1 MKRPPPSAGS
11 HGKTRFQ
18 ELSRSYDFGA
28 GLRSIKNALSRSNN
42 NSRDT
47 LNKANSAS
55 ISSSSLNGKN
65 HAFGAGG
72 HSLAKIGSHPGLNA
86 LERQQLQQQY
96 GASGGL
102 SGSGSGSRF
111 PDIHNMVAQE
121 HSIVWGQYSADDDG
135 GYHDSSATLASNLAR
150 KSVSTNSLSGGKYS
164 HHHQQSSA
172 HQPDTPTDS
181 IGDCLSPESPSMSRE
196 ELMRRRE
203 MFAPAYTFGSEGSAA
218 TDSHSG
224 TDLLFDARDHF
235 FDMGN
240 EKALETQ
247 LHDEEMDMY
256 LSMEKEE
263 SPYVVDDYNSM
274 NPAPYEPKVLYRHVL
289 DSNIQKSA
297 PMSEKE
303 PVVRPSISI
312 DRAVEETFDEK
323 AAMKALEDVEEEEE
337 ESTHVLGNASPEWS
351 QTIGAEQE
359 QAVDRLSANAAIGAT
374 AVALGS
380 SMQASGS
387 VEFDPA
393 EWEEDPRST
402 STASLVASGGGG
414 SKGGKKK
421 NKSKKGRK
429 H

>member
-1 MKRPPPSAGS
+1 
-11 HGKTRFQ
+11 
-18 ELSRSYDFGA
+18 
-28 GLRSIKNALSRSNN
+28 
-42 NSRDT
+42 
-47 LNKANSAS
+47 
-55 ISSSSLNGKN
+55 
-65 HAFGAGG
+65 
-72 HSLAKIGSHPGLNA
+72 
-86 LERQQLQQQY
+86 
-96 GASGGL
+96 
-102 SGSGSGSRF
+102 
-111 PDIHNMVAQE
+111 
-121 HSIVWGQYSADDDG
+121 
-135 GYHDSSATLASNLAR
+135 
-150 KSVSTNSLSGGKYS
+150 
-164 HHHQQSSA
+164 
-172 HQPDTPTDS
+172 
-181 IGDCLSPESPSMSRE
+181 
-196 ELMRRRE
+196 
-203 MFAPAYTFGSEGSAA
+203 
-218 TDSHSG
+218 
-224 TDLLFDARDHF
+224 
-235 FDMGN
+235 
-240 EKALETQ
+240 
-247 LHDEEMDMY
+247 
-256 LSMEKEE
+256 
-263 SPYVVDDYNSM
+263 
-274 NPAPYEPKVLYRHVL
+274 
-289 DSNIQKSA
+289 
-297 PMSEKE
+297 MSEKE

>member
-1 MKRPPPSAGS
+1 
-11 HGKTRFQ
+11 
-18 ELSRSYDFGA
+18 
-28 GLRSIKNALSRSNN
+28 
-42 NSRDT
+42 
-47 LNKANSAS
+47 
-55 ISSSSLNGKN
+55 
-65 HAFGAGG
+65 
-72 HSLAKIGSHPGLNA
+72 
-86 LERQQLQQQY
+86 
-96 GASGGL
+96 
-102 SGSGSGSRF
+102 
-111 PDIHNMVAQE
+111 
-121 HSIVWGQYSADDDG
+121 
-135 GYHDSSATLASNLAR
+135 
-150 KSVSTNSLSGGKYS
+150 
-164 HHHQQSSA
+164 
-172 HQPDTPTDS
+172 
-181 IGDCLSPESPSMSRE
+181 MSRE

-235 FDMGN
+235 LDMSN

-247 LHDEEMDMY
+247 LRDEEMDMY

-274 NPAPYEPKVLYRHVL
+274 NPAPYEPKILYRHVL
-289 DSNIQKSA
+289 DPNIQKSA

-303 PVVRPSISI
+303 VVHPSISI
-312 DRAVEETFDEK
+312 DRSAVEETLDEK
-323 AAMKALEDVEEEEE
+323 AAMKALEEEEEE
-337 ESTHVLGNASPEWS
+337 EEEEEGTHVLGNASPEWS
-351 QTIGAEQE
+351 QTIGNEQE

-380 SMQASGS
+380 SMQASRS

-402 STASLVASGGGG
+402 SMASLVASGGG